1 MNNGR
6 MIRERKPGLQLNK
19 NDIDSDDDNTH
30 YFYRAWDFN
39 KKVPEIRRKKPL

>member
-1 MNNGR
+1 MNKGR

-19 NDIDSDDDNTH
+19 NDDIDSDDDNTH

-39 KKVPEIRRKKPL
+39 KKVLEIR